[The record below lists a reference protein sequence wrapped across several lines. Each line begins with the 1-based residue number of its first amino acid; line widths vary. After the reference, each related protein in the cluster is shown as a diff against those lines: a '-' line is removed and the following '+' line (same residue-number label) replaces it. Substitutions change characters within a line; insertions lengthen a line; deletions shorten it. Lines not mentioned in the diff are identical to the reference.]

1 MLCFSGFE
9 LHFRWVPLENET
21 AQVHPFKNGI
31 VIVFSSGGSISFFF
45 QMKRWITPFPLLE
58 LNFCK
63 C

>member
-1 MLCFSGFE
+1 MLCLSGFE

-45 QMKRWITPFPLLE
+45 SDEKMDYSFFFIGTQFV
-58 LNFCK
+58 
-63 C
+63 